1 MNPDDYKMIN
11 VFSLDTYILIM
22 SDKDEIDKIRERKK
36 EEMKRQAEQPS
47 QEEIE
52 RQQEEAEQKK
62 EALLK
67 QNLSEEARRRLN
79 TVQMAKPEFGEKVEQ
94 QIIALIQS
102 GRVQE
107 EIDESTMKK
116 ILEEMSEEESDDYD
130 IRGMSSR
137 K

>member
-1 MNPDDYKMIN
+1 
-11 VFSLDTYILIM
+11 M
-22 SDKDEIDKIRERKK
+22 SDKDEIDKIRERKM
-36 EEMKRQAEQPS
+36 EEMKRKAEQPS

-52 RQQEEAEQKK
+52 RQQEEAERKK

-94 QIIALIQS
+94 QIIALVQS
-102 GRVQE
+102 GKVQE
-107 EIDESTMKK
+107 EIDESTMKR
-116 ILEEMSEEESDDYD
+116 ILEEISEEESDDYD

-137 K
+137 R